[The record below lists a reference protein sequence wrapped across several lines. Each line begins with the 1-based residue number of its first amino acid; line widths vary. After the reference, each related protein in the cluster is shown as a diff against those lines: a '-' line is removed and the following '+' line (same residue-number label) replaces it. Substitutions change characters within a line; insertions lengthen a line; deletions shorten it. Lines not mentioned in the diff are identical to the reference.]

1 MENYN
6 TKIREETKT
15 PALSSVKL
23 DKHKY
28 LTGKKILASN
38 RNQVIEQAKFTC
50 SHSRNVLENEH
61 KNRLML

>member
-15 PALSSVKL
+15 ALSSVKL
-23 DKHKY
+23 DKHEY
-28 LTGKKILASN
+28 LTGEETLASN
-38 RNQVIEQAKFTC
+38 RNQVIEQAKFTY
-50 SHSRNVLENEH
+50 SHSRNILENEH